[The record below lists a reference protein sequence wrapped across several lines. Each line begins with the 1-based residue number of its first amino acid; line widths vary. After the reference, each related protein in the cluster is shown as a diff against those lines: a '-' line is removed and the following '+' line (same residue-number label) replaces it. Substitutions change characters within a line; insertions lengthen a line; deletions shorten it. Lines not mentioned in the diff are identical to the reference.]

1 MSSKRL
7 AFVLLF
13 ILLTL
18 SLTACSR
25 ATTPEART
33 PRPEAGTEAPTVAIH
48 TPTPSPPTPTPA
60 PDATSTPEN
69 LAPDFTAVDLQTGK
83 PISLSDYRGKIVF
96 LNFWGSW
103 CPPCRMEMPAFQEVY
118 EEYGDKV
125 VIIGVGVNDSESNL
139 LGFVKEK
146 GITYP
151 IIWDRTS
158 EVARK
163 YRIRSLPTT
172 YRIDQNGVMTGVAV
186 GALTKEQLVQSIESM
201 LNGESDGSSGQ

>member
-1 MSSKRL
+1 MPSKN
-7 AFVLLF
+7 LF
-13 ILLTL
+13 LLLTL
-18 SLTACSR
+18 LILAPILTACGQTN
-25 ATTPEART
+25 AAPQPTQAVAVTQ
-33 PRPEAGTEAPTVAIH
+33 APTLVIN
-48 TPTPSPPTPTPA
+48 TPTPLPPTPTPDPNA
-60 PDATSTPEN
+60 SPTPEN
-69 LAPDFTAVDLQTGK
+69 LAPDFTAVNLQTGK
-83 PISLSDYRGKIVF
+83 PIALSDYRGRIVL

-118 EEYGDKV
+118 EAYDGKV
-125 VIIGVGVNDSESNL
+125 VIIGVGVNDSEANL

-172 YRIDQNGVMTGVAV
+172 YKIDQQGLMTGVAM
-186 GALTKEQLVQSIESM
+186 GALTKEQLVAAIETM
-201 LNGESDGSSGQ
+201 LGEERK

>member
-1 MSSKRL
+1 MSKKRILPLLLLLLILTIAL
-7 AFVLLF
+7 A
-13 ILLTL
+13 
-18 SLTACSR
+18 ACSQ
-25 ATTPEART
+25 ATPAEPKKLEPAAPTQ
-33 PRPEAGTEAPTVAIH
+33 APTVVIH
-48 TPTPSPPTPTPA
+48 TPTPLPSTPTPD
-60 PDATSTPEN
+60 PNATPTPEN
-69 LAPDFTAVDLQTGK
+69 LAPDFTAINLQTGK

-118 EEYGDKV
+118 EEYGDQV
-125 VIIGVGVNDSESNL
+125 VIIGVGVNDSEANL
-139 LGFVKEK
+139 RGFVQEK

-151 IIWDRTS
+151 IVWDRTS

-186 GALTKEQLVQSIESM
+186 GALTKEQLVKAIESM
-201 LNGESDGSSGQ
+201 LGESGG